1 MKGIYRN
8 LNAKTINDRWSI
20 CNAHE
25 YKGHVIRDTGVTHG
39 INFALRDIIVTK
51 PESIRK
57 GCARIQKKGH
67 REVIAM
73 LGGTI
78 HEEPIGAMA
87 QDEGEY
93 IGRLTLSIER
103 HRFEVITPSGTVIEF
118 NPSQSSI
125 YFGEYAEVYI

>member
-8 LNAKTINDRWSI
+8 LNAKTMNDRWSI

-25 YKGHVIRDTGVTHG
+25 YNGHVIRDTGVTHG

-57 GCARIQKKGH
+57 GCIRISKGH

-78 HEEPIGAMA
+78 HDEPIDAMG
-87 QDEGEY
+87 QSCGEC

-103 HRFEVITPSGTVIEF
+103 HRFEVITPDGSAIPF
-118 NPSQSSI
+118 NPTVSSI
-125 YFGEYAEVYI
+125 YFGKYAEVYI